1 MVSFEASI
9 DLFDAFK
16 VPSARSC
23 CLLADRNDM
32 ASHSSTKSMKTW
44 ILLPT
49 VVDGALIA
57 LTVQKKTAMHLF
69 VSDSEVREASTQFA
83 CLGVQWCQEGK

>member
-32 ASHSSTKSMKTW
+32 ASHCSTKSMKTW

-57 LTVQKKTAMHLF
+57 LTVQKK
-69 VSDSEVREASTQFA
+69 RPCI
-83 CLGVQWCQEGK
+83 CLCLTLR